1 MRVRA
6 ICCEIIFREA
16 CLVAANSPLVVD
28 FDFLP
33 KGLHDI
39 GSEKMRARLQEAV
52 DAVDPEVYD
61 ATVLGYALCNNGV
74 VGLEA
79 TRTRLIV
86 PRAHDCISFFL
97 GSRQRYREYFDAH
110 PGTYFRTTGWNE
122 RGSSRE
128 EDVIHDQ
135 LGTNRTYQEY
145 VEKYGEDNAK
155 YLMEFL
161 GQWEQSYTHGA
172 LIDFDFT
179 RFLEL
184 EKRVEE
190 ICKEKGWEFVRLEGQ
205 LQLIQD
211 WLDGCWDDERFLR
224 LRPGQR
230 IEADY
235 RGGIIRAVAD
245 KPAREGNDER
255 DS

>member
-155 YLMEFL
+155 FIMESL
-161 GQWEQSYTHGA
+161 GGWKAAYSQMTYINMGPVSYTH
-172 LIDFDFT
+172 
-179 RFLEL
+179 
-184 EKRVEE
+184 
-190 ICKEKGWEFVRLEGQ
+190 
-205 LQLIQD
+205 
-211 WLDGCWDDERFLR
+211 LR
-224 LRPGQR
+224 AH
-230 IEADY
+230 ET
-235 RGGIIRAVAD
+235 
-245 KPAREGNDER
+245 
-255 DS
+255 